1 MMLQCE
7 YCRCRTFTSFAD
19 MPRDSSPATHTLAG
33 PDGRRISTLFS
44 AAQSAGVAKL
54 SDIMTGAMNRLFLHA
69 NGDIPSPEYIPSS
82 GILNAAELNELAEM
96 FAGGTSIANLLGRSR
111 VVERAH
117 LAIHRE
123 IGFGG
128 GHGYSGGV
136 SRNNDSGGA
145 DSGDDADTSD
155 VQSFSMFADG
165 DSPAPLAPKKAV
177 EFFRSLVPGLRVDPA
192 TFDHRQRL
200 QGFNIAVT
208 TNQQLTESVKR
219 IISDVIEGNDGGDFA
234 NGPAAIRQI
243 LENAGVSPSNPQY
256 ANMVM
261 RTNLNGAYTQGTDDE
276 LEQPHMQEMFPA
288 WQYVGI
294 RDGRQGSDHEP
305 HFDRYFPVTLSFAEV
320 RGERV
325 YNCRCSKI
333 PVDRYQWARLVEGG
347 ARIERMTEQMWRAW
361 CERVLG

>member
-1 MMLQCE
+1 MS
-7 YCRCRTFTSFAD
+7 RDTS
-19 MPRDSSPATHTLAG
+19 PSTHTLAG

-54 SDIMTGAMNRLFLHA
+54 SDIMTGAMNRLFLH
-69 NGDIPSPEYIPSS
+69 GDHPSPEYIPSS

-96 FAGGTSIANLLGRSR
+96 FAGSTSVANLLGRSR

-117 LAIHRE
+117 LAIHHE
-123 IGFGG
+123 IGLGG
-128 GHGYSGGV
+128 GGYSGEV
-136 SRNNDSGGA
+136 SMHA
-145 DSGDDADTSD
+145 DSGDDADSGD
-155 VQSFSMFADG
+155 SEGVQSFAMFADG

-177 EFFRSLVPGLRVDPA
+177 EFFRSLVPGLKIDPA

-200 QGFNIAVT
+200 QGFNIAAT

-219 IISDVIEGNDGGDFA
+219 IISDVIEGNDGGDIA
-234 NGPAAIRQI
+234 NGPGAIRQI
-243 LENAGVSPSNPQY
+243 LEDAGVSPLNPQY

-333 PVDRYQWARLVEGG
+333 PVDRYQWTRLVEGG

-361 CERVLG
+361 CERVLA

>member
-1 MMLQCE
+1 MMRQCE
-7 YCRCRTFTSFAD
+7 YCRCRTFVSFAD

-54 SDIMTGAMNRLFLHA
+54 SDIITGAMNRLFLH
-69 NGDIPSPEYIPSS
+69 GDHPSPEYIPAS

-96 FAGGTSIANLLGRSR
+96 FAGSTSVANLLGRSR

-117 LAIHRE
+117 LAIHHE
-123 IGFGG
+123 IGLGG
-128 GHGYSGGV
+128 GGYSGEV
-136 SRNNDSGGA
+136 STHNDGG
-145 DSGDDADTSD
+145 DSGDGDSD
-155 VQSFSMFADG
+155 GVQSFAMFADG

-177 EFFRSLVPGLRVDPA
+177 EFFRSLVPGLKIDPA

-200 QGFNIAVT
+200 QGFNIAAT

-219 IISDVIEGNDGGDFA
+219 IISDVIEGNDGGDIA
-234 NGPAAIRQI
+234 NGPGAIRQI
-243 LENAGVSPSNPQY
+243 LEDAGVSPANPQY

-294 RDGRQGSDHEP
+294 RDGRQGNDHEP

-333 PVDRYQWARLVEGG
+333 PVDRYQWTRLVEGG

-361 CERVLG
+361 CERVLA